1 MRPNLFLLI
10 GIQIFNIKYGG
21 KELKSTKED
30 NKNISLII
38 DKRGGGVDILT
49 TKAVRGEGYITKL
62 RYT

>member
-1 MRPNLFLLI
+1 MCPEWGPICFLLI

-38 DKRGGGVDILT
+38 DKRGGG
-49 TKAVRGEGYITKL
+49 RYIN
-62 RYT
+62 Y